1 MRSARRRSHKAIAH
15 DRSSEGFRMTDHRD
29 GSACVG
35 AVVRKPP
42 GKESAED
49 DVVTMTRA
57 LWRFDHAMFAQRLV
71 YSPWFSRLGSQ
82 ALRCRLLAHRE
93 ILLRRKAWS
102 PSGHGGHRASRIP
115 LNLAEATG

>member
-1 MRSARRRSHKAIAH
+1 
-15 DRSSEGFRMTDHRD
+15 MTDHRD

-57 LWRFDHAMFAQRLV
+57 LWRFDRAMFAQRFGLLTLV
-71 YSPWFSRLGSQ
+71 
-82 ALRCRLLAHRE
+82 
-93 ILLRRKAWS
+93 
-102 PSGHGGHRASRIP
+102 
-115 LNLAEATG
+115 

>member
-1 MRSARRRSHKAIAH
+1 MSSARRPSHKAIAH

-57 LWRFDHAMFAQRLV
+57 LWRFDRAMFAQRFGLLTLV
-71 YSPWFSRLGSQ
+71 
-82 ALRCRLLAHRE
+82 
-93 ILLRRKAWS
+93 
-102 PSGHGGHRASRIP
+102 
-115 LNLAEATG
+115 

>member
-1 MRSARRRSHKAIAH
+1 
-15 DRSSEGFRMTDHRD
+15 MTDHRD

-57 LWRFDHAMFAQRLV
+57 LWRFDRAMFAQRLV

-82 ALRCRLLAHRE
+82 ALRCRLLAR
-93 ILLRRKAWS
+93 S
-102 PSGHGGHRASRIP
+102 CPSGMSP
-115 LNLAEATG
+115 PPVATRSTPDMH